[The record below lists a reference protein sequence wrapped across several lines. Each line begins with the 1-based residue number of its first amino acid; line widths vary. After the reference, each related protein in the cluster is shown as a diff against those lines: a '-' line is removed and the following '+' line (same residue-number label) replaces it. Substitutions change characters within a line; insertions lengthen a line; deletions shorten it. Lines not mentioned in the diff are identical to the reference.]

1 MTTRELVDSA
11 EPKMAKALEHLR
23 EELNSL
29 RTGRASVVMV
39 DGITV
44 DYYGQSMQLKQL
56 ATIGTPD
63 ARTIAITPWDRNAM
77 DPVEKAIRDSQSLGL
92 MPNND
97 GHTIRLNIPMMTEE
111 RRREVV
117 KQLGE
122 KVESCH
128 VTLRNMR
135 HEILNDVKK
144 LEKDKLATQDDVK
157 FAEQELNKKMD
168 ACKSKIDE
176 IEAAKTA
183 EIMQV

>member
-1 MTTRELVDSA
+1 MNTRELVNSA
-11 EPKMAKALEHLR
+11 DARMVKALDFLR

-29 RTGRASVVMV
+29 RTGRASIVMV
-39 DGITV
+39 DGLSI
-44 DYYGQSMQLKQL
+44 DYYGQPMQLKQL

-77 DPVEKAIRDSQSLGL
+77 EPIEKAIRESQSLGL
-92 MPNND
+92 VPNND
-97 GHTIRLNIPMMTEE
+97 GHTIRLNIPAMTEE

-122 KVESCH
+122 KVEACH
-128 VTLRNMR
+128 ITLRNVR

-144 LEKDKLATQDDVK
+144 LEKDKQATQDDVK
-157 FAEQELNKKMD
+157 FAEQELNKKID
-168 ACKSKIDE
+168 NFRVKIEDIEKS
-176 IEAAKTA
+176 KTA